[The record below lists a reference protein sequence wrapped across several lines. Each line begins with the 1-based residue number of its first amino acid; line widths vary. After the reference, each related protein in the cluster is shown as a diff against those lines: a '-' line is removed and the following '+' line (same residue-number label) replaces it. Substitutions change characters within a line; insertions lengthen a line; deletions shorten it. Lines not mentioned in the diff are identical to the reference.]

1 MVAATREVEGTLPF
15 ELLGFDTDN
24 GSEFLNW
31 PKDGRKPWSIFDFV
45 DWCADHDVPGAEL
58 ASYFFPPDVNEAWLL
73 ELKRHCYLRGV
84 QIAGTA
90 VGNNFAL
97 PKGDKLNEE
106 IAYTKMDRP
115 FRHHGRTAHPRVC
128 RPAA

>member
-1 MVAATREVEGTLPF
+1 VVAATREVEGTLPF
-15 ELLGFDTDN
+15 ELLGFDTDS